1 MFKIL
6 GRDALYIDIPAVFK
20 KRMLELSG
28 DDEKEKLFKEILEK
42 SEVTYLLN
50 GTTEEHTFFIRVPK
64 DVTPEQIQTLADASL
79 EILKRT
85 VETVPC
91 VEVEGIRQKYQVIIT
106 NWEEPEIIGMNKT
119 PGMSSGEV
127 FKPIFQSLDKPGRAN
142 QNMNREDRYF

>member
-6 GRDALYIDIPAVFK
+6 GKDALYIDIPVVFK
-20 KRMLELSG
+20 KRMLELAG
-28 DDEKEKLFKEILEK
+28 DDEKEKLFKDVTEK

-64 DVTPEQIQTLADASL
+64 DVTPEQIQTMADASL

-91 VEVEGIRQKYQVIIT
+91 VEVDDIRQKYQVIIT
-106 NWEEPEIIGMNKT
+106 NWDEPEIIGLNKT

-127 FKPIFQSLDKPGRAN
+127 FKPIFQSLSKPGRAN
-142 QNMNREDRYF
+142 QNQNREDRYF